1 MTRASEET
9 IMLTCISYSAA
20 LIKLLIDHKIFR
32 LVSVITKKGTLP
44 ADILESISE
53 RSIHLYEMEND
64 KIREIENHILTEK
77 VLIYKFGY
85 IIPSDIIAQHDF
97 YNIHPGSIETNRGAH
112 PLRWT
117 ILLGEKKTYMTLYQ
131 ITGIDEGN
139 VICEKE
145 IAVENSDYVD
155 LDHKMD
161 AALPNILDTYAD
173 YVLHGISDRITLK
186 EGGIYRPKVQEIDY
200 TLDID
205 HDTFEVM
212 ERKIRAVKDFGG
224 AVMVYNRTKYR
235 VKDIMQRDDGYVLI
249 CEEFCWR

>member
-1 MTRASEET
+1 MKDSEKA
-9 IMLTCISYSAA
+9 IMLTCISYSEPF
-20 LIKLLIDHKIFR
+20 IKLLADHKIFH
-32 LVSVITKKGTLP
+32 LVSVITKKGVLSADTL
-44 ADILESISE
+44 AYISE
-53 RSIHLYEMEND
+53 NSIHLYEMEDD
-64 KIREIENHILTEK
+64 KIREIEKHILTEK

-97 YNIHPGSIETNRGAH
+97 CNIHPGSIETNRGAH

-117 ILLGEKKTYMTLYQ
+117 ILLGEKTTYMTLYQ

-161 AALPNILDTYAD
+161 AELPHVLDAYVN
-173 YVLHGISDRITLK
+173 YVLHGASVRIMLK
-186 EGGIYRPKVQEIDY
+186 EGGIYRPKVQEKDY

-224 AVMVYNRTKYR
+224 AVMMCNQTKYR
-235 VKDIMQRDDGYVLI
+235 VKAIVRRGDGYVLI
-249 CEEFCWR
+249 CEEFRWR